1 MNTDTKIKKNMNVNV
16 KMKVDTKK
24 NEIVKMNE
32 NLIEKVEDGKFD
44 KIKIN
49 YYDDKNR
56 NKNDNDNDD
65 NDSGESGES
74 EDGNGSIGESL
85 VVADEKVSRCH
96 FILSDVI
103 LLLPFSTTR
112 PSSMWCGFWSVKC
125 VRINHFLLCH
135 FSSHRITSSL
145 ISSHHTAQIHDITS
159 DHNSYP
165 PPFL

>member
-1 MNTDTKIKKNMNVNV
+1 M

-56 NKNDNDNDD
+56 NKNDNDNDNDD
-65 NDSGESGES
+65 NDSGES

-103 LLLPFSTTR
+103 LLLPFSIIIR
-112 PSSMWCGFWSVKC
+112 SSMWCDFSSVKC
-125 VRINHFLLCH
+125 VRMNHFLLYR